1 MASFEKEKIFNLQHY
16 QIAFL
21 AFQANESFIPCASA
35 IKDFTSCFLFSLE
48 TQHTIGYGVRW
59 EKLAI
64 QILNSNFEIYESFF
78 YFQKKISFSVV
89 WIYLQSNCEQGVLF
103 GNRVSNSRTS
113 SQNTNKRARS
123 SHISYISSLS
133 GMLVWFYKIT

>member
-1 MASFEKEKIFNLQHY
+1 MQHY
-16 QIAFL
+16 QLASFL

-59 EKLAI
+59 EKFGY
-64 QILNSNFEIYESFF
+64 SNFEILYSIYESFF
-78 YFQKKISFSVV
+78 YFQKISFSVV